1 MVTYNKT
8 QSPLEESQM
17 QVAEFSEL
25 ANQVRRLLPR
35 EGEEMTPEEVDSLR
49 AVLK

>member
-1 MVTYNKT
+1 
-8 QSPLEESQM
+8 M